1 MFGKGTIMNEINNN
15 EILSLREKIL
25 NDCNIYNAI
34 YSLESY
40 VFDKGLLDSKA
51 EVMGKDQVMI
61 VKAILNFTMPWETS
75 ITPTL

>member
-1 MFGKGTIMNEINNN
+1 MFSSINSKMFGKGTIMNEINNN

-40 VFDKGLLDSKA
+40 VSIKVCLIAKLR
-51 EVMGKDQVMI
+51 
-61 VKAILNFTMPWETS
+61 LWEK
-75 ITPTL
+75 IRL